1 MLLNLQMGEI
11 KMKKIICLLLTLTL
25 VLGTLT
31 SISVFAQSGE
41 FKLTFDEWEN
51 IENDEAKSVL
61 DPGGQPTGTVE
72 VTNDGKSGKAIIFN
86 QPGDNS
92 KLRFKNAFSKLTV
105 GETYTVSL
113 YAKSAT
119 DAQGEISLGLY
130 KNSNPN
136 PVATIAKEK
145 IDNTKWTLIS
155 ANFVVSEN
163 KTDVTKI
170 GIIQSGMQ
178 EGDALIGKIMI
189 DDVSVKKAGE
199 QGREDTDTLRIKGI
213 TFDKWDNS
221 ILQAHLSTGG
231 SQPYENVVLAN
242 AESRGDEGMSLK
254 VGGRKNTYDRA
265 KLVRVAKSAAAG
277 NEYKYS
283 AYVKIPNDSNLD
295 KATIVMGVSDLNKTD
310 SVYVVEKEINKK
322 EWTKVEFTYT
332 LKSESEDSIAFEQKR
347 EEKEILTEY
356 LIDDVTVECIK
367 RVPTVSYDIDETDG
381 GYIIN
386 ASLDDYYEEGKT
398 DSKYVQTIVVKYNGT
413 ELVAAK
419 MGEKKAFS
427 NETTYPLKDTIKLET
442 QPLKE
447 GEYIKVYSMSD
458 TDENLPILASY
469 KYNPFDPAF
478 NQKVLHLIGDSIVAD
493 YTENIAKNPNNITRG
508 WGMYIQE
515 YFDEND
521 IKVNNQAKSGE
532 STKSFLYTNVVQRWL
547 NVKNSLEEGD
557 YVIICLGIN
566 DFGSKSPTRKVTVQE
581 YKNNLQT
588 FIDEIS
594 KKGGKT
600 ILLTL
605 TTTLNSTKEEYA
617 KNGNF
622 RRSMADAMIE
632 VANNN
637 KDNENVYCF
646 DLNQNMLDQMLK
658 LMDQMGYDEFKT
670 AYFADNTHQTEKG
683 ARWVLSLIIDL
694 IKNSDCD
701 LKNYIK

>member
-1 MLLNLQMGEI
+1 
-11 KMKKIICLLLTLTL
+11 MKKFVGLLLTLMLVLSTL
-25 VLGTLT
+25 VILP
-31 SISVFAQSGE
+31 VFSQSGE
-41 FKLTFDEWEN
+41 FKLTFDDWESIDN
-51 IENDEAKSVL
+51 AQAKAVIDL
-61 DPGGQPTGTVE
+61 GGQPTGTIE
-72 VTNDGKSGKAIIFN
+72 ITTEGRNGKAIIFN

-92 KLRFKNAFSKLTV
+92 KLRFKNAFSNLTV
-105 GETYTVSL
+105 GETYTVTL
-113 YAKSAT
+113 YAKSASDT
-119 DAQGEISLGLY
+119 KGEISLGLY
-130 KNSNPN
+130 KDSNAN

-145 IDNTKWTLIS
+145 IDNTKWTKIS

-163 KTDVTKI
+163 QTDVTKI

-178 EGDALIGKIMI
+178 EGDSLIGKIMI
-189 DDVSVKKAGE
+189 DDVSVQKLGSSGK
-199 QGREDTDTLRIKGI
+199 EDTDTLRVKGI
-213 TFDKWDNS
+213 TFDKWDS
-221 ILQAHLSTGG
+221 SVLQSHLSTGG
-231 SQPYENVVLAN
+231 TQPYENIMLTNIEA
-242 AESRGDEGMSLK
+242 RGDEGICLK

-283 AYVKIPNDSNLD
+283 AYVKIPNEANIDT
-295 KATIVMGVSDLNKTD
+295 ATIIMGVSDLNKTD
-310 SVYVVEKEINKK
+310 SVYMVEKEINKK
-322 EWTKVEFTYT
+322 EWTKIEFTYT
-332 LKSESEDSIAFEQKR
+332 LKNDSEDSIAFEQKR
-347 EEKEILTEY
+347 EDKTVLTEY
-356 LIDDVTVECIK
+356 LVDDVTVECTK
-367 RVPTVSYDIDETDG
+367 RVPTVSYDVDETEG
-381 GYIIN
+381 GYVIN

-398 DSKYVQTIVVKYNGT
+398 KYIQTIAVKYNGT

-419 MGEKKAFS
+419 MGEKKVFS
-427 NETTYPLKDTIKLET
+427 SKTTYPLNDTINLET

-458 TDENLPILASY
+458 ADENLPILSSY

-478 NQKVLHLIGDSIVAD
+478 NQKTLHLIGDSIVAD
-493 YTENIAKNPNNITRG
+493 YSEQIAKKPESVTRG

-515 YFDEND
+515 YFNEND
-521 IKVNNQAKSGE
+521 VKVNNQAKSGE

-581 YKNNLQT
+581 YKQNLQT

-594 KKGGKT
+594 AKGGKT

-637 KDNENVYCF
+637 KDNENVYCY
-646 DLNQNMLDQMLK
+646 DLNQYMLDKMLK
-658 LMDQMGYDEFKT
+658 LIDEKGYDEFKSE
-670 AYFADNTHQTEKG
+670 YFADNTHQTEKG
-683 ARWVLSLIIDL
+683 SRWVLSLIIDL

-701 LKNYIK
+701 LKDYLIK